1 MASVLTRRRLIL
13 AKIESTYGTDST
25 PTGASNAILV
35 RNLEI
40 QPLLSESVSRDLVRP
55 YMGQADQLLAQTRVE
70 VTFEVEL
77 AGSGTAGTAPAY
89 GPILKSCGLSE
100 TVVTSTSVTYAPVS
114 SSFSSLTI
122 YYHEDGIRHKVT
134 GCRGTFEINGEV
146 GQIPVISFT
155 MTGIY
160 NAPTDVSLPTPT
172 YANQATPLLFK
183 QGNTT
188 NFSAFSYSGCLQSYN
203 FSMANDVIY
212 RELVGCTKEILITNR
227 APSGTIVIE
236 APTITAKDF
245 FTVST
250 GNTTGSITF
259 QHGTTGGNIATVT
272 TAQSDLGN
280 LTYSDQDGVQMLNM
294 PFIAIPTSSGNDEF
308 SLAFT

>member
-13 AKIESTYGTDST
+13 AKIESTYGTDPT
-25 PTGASNAILV
+25 PVGASNAILV

-40 QPLLSESVSRDLVRP
+40 QPLVAETVNRDLVRP
-55 YMGQADQLLAQTRVE
+55 YLGQADQLLAQTRVE

-89 GPILKSCGLSE
+89 GPVLRSCGLSE
-100 TVVTSTSVTYAPVS
+100 TISAGASVTYAPES
-114 SSFSSLTI
+114 SGFESVTI

-134 GCRGTFEINGEV
+134 GCRGTFELNGEV

-160 NAPTDVSLPTPT
+160 NAPTDETLPTPT
-172 YANQATPLLFK
+172 YANQADPLLFK
-183 QGNTT
+183 QGNTI

-203 FSMANDVIY
+203 FSIANSVIY
-212 RELVGCTKEILITNR
+212 RELVGCSKEILITDR
-227 APSGTIVIE
+227 APAGTIVIE

-245 FTVST
+245 FTVAT
-250 GNTTGSITF
+250 GSSTGSITF
-259 QHGTTGGNIATVT
+259 QHGGTAGNIVTMT

-280 LTYSDQDGVQMLNM
+280 LTYSDMDGVQMLNM
-294 PFIAIPTSSGNDEF
+294 PFIAVPTNAGNDEL

>member
-13 AKIESTYGTDST
+13 AKIESTYGTDSS
-25 PTGASNAILV
+25 PTGSSNAILV

-40 QPLLSESVSRDLVRP
+40 QPLVAETVNRDLVRP

-70 VTFEVEL
+70 VSFEVEL

-89 GPILKSCGLSE
+89 GPVLRSCGLSE
-100 TVVTSTSVTYAPVS
+100 TLVTSTSATYAPES
-114 SSFSSLTI
+114 
-122 YYHEDGIRHKVT
+122 T
-134 GCRGTFEINGEV
+134 GCRGSFEISGEV
-146 GQIPVISFT
+146 GQIPLISFT

-160 NAPTDVSLPTPT
+160 NAPTDETLPTPT
-172 YANQATPLLFK
+172 YANQATPLIFK

-212 RELVGCTKEILITNR
+212 RELVGCSKEIMITNR

-245 FTVST
+245 FTIAT
-250 GNTTGSITF
+250 GSSTGSITF

-294 PFIAIPTSSGNDEF
+294 PFIAVPTSSGNDEF
-308 SLAFT
+308 SLVYT

>member
-13 AKIESTYGTDST
+13 AKIESVYGTDPT

-40 QPLLSESVSRDLVRP
+40 QPLVAETVNRDLVRP
-55 YMGQADQLLAQTRVE
+55 YMGQADQLLARERVE
-70 VTFEVEL
+70 VSFEVEL

-89 GPILKSCGLSE
+89 GPILKACGLSE
-100 TVVTSTSVTYAPVS
+100 TLVTSTSATYAPVS
-114 SSFSSLTI
+114 SSFSSVTI
-122 YYHEDGIRHKVT
+122 YYHEDGIRHKLT
-134 GCRGTFEINGEV
+134 GCRGTFEIKGEV
-146 GQIPVISFT
+146 GQIPTIAFT

-160 NAPTDVSLPTPT
+160 NAPTDETLPTPT
-172 YANQATPLLFK
+172 YANQATPLIFK

-188 NFSAFSYSGCLQSYN
+188 NFTAFSYSGCLQSYS

-212 RELVGCTKEILITNR
+212 RDLVGCTKEIMITNR

-236 APTITAKDF
+236 APSIATKDF
-245 FTVST
+245 FSIAT
-250 GNTTGSITF
+250 GTSTGSITF

-294 PFIAIPTSSGNDEF
+294 PFIAVPTSAGNNEF

>member
-13 AKIESTYGTDST
+13 AKIETTYGTDST